1 MNYKHLSKYHSIYRF
16 SIDGDLKAHI
26 EKLPIAYSNQHY
38 IYVIQPGS
46 DELTRL
52 TLKPYSCYDRSDVH
66 TEINEEIQKKIR
78 MHVTRNLREYGT
90 GWGGTHAWFLLDDPK
105 PLQDFAEKFLDAQ
118 IEKEDLLDK
127 KEKAQREVERLT
139 SALRRAKN
147 DLNKID
153 DALSSLSDMVDPDSA
168 LPEGVTLG

>member
-1 MNYKHLSKYHSIYRF
+1 M
-16 SIDGDLKAHI
+16 
-26 EKLPIAYSNQHY
+26 
-38 IYVIQPGS
+38 
-46 DELTRL
+46 TRL

-78 MHVTRNLREYGT
+78 MHVARNLREYGT
-90 GWGGTHAWFLLDDPK
+90 GWGGTCAWFLLDDPK

-118 IEKEDLLDK
+118 IAKEDLLDK

-139 SALRRAKN
+139 SALQRAKN
-147 DLNKID
+147 DLNKIE